1 MNPIERLELHKD
13 SFTKSEE
20 QIMNYIINNKL
31 AIIQLSVVEIAKK
44 SNTSKSAII
53 RLCQK
58 IGYDGF
64 SEFKFDLSR
73 YLISNNQT
81 TDNLESK
88 DSITAITS
96 NYADYINKIGTT
108 LTLDDIKTLA
118 QHMLNSNKVK
128 IFGYNRTGFSANQL
142 RYRLSKIGF
151 DAESITDPVLMKDAC
166 NNLTK
171 NDLCL
176 IFSIK
181 GSKNIYLDC
190 AKTLRENGCKIVLI
204 TMTPKT
210 SLKSYCDLTIS
221 LPYIS
226 MASDVK
232 FLDDQAIFFVFIEI
246 ILSELAKLTKKN

>member
-1 MNPIERLELHKD
+1 MDPIEKLKFYED
-13 SFTKSEE
+13 SFTKSES
-20 QIMNYIINNKL
+20 QIMNYIISKPL
-31 AIIQLSVVEIAKK
+31 DIIQLPIIEIAKR

-81 TDNLESK
+81 ADNTESNNT
-88 DSITAITS
+88 ITTITS
-96 NYADYINKIGTT
+96 SYADYINKISET
-108 LTLDDIKTLA
+108 LTIDDVKKLS
-118 QHMLNSNKVK
+118 QYMLSSSKVK
-128 IFGYNRTGFSANQL
+128 IFGINRTGFSANQF

-151 DAESITDPVLMKDAC
+151 DAESITDTVLMQDAAS
-166 NNLTK
+166 NLK
-171 NDLCL
+171 KEDLCI

-181 GSKNIYLDC
+181 GSKEAYLDC
-190 AKTLRENGCKIVLI
+190 VKILKENNCKTTLI
-204 TMTPKT
+204 TMTQNAPIE
-210 SLKSYCDLTIS
+210 SYFNQVIH

-226 MASDVK
+226 KLSAIK

-246 ILSELAKLTKKN
+246 LLSELASLTKQQ

>member
-1 MNPIERLELHKD
+1 MNPLERLDLNKD
-13 SFTKSEE
+13 SFTKSEN
-20 QIMNYIINNKL
+20 QIMKYIISKPL
-31 AIIQLSVVEIAKK
+31 DIIQLPIVEIAKK

-64 SEFKFDLSR
+64 SEFRFDLSR

-81 TDNLESK
+81 IENTEKNN
-88 DSITAITS
+88 SITAITS
-96 NYADYINKIGTT
+96 SYADYINKIGTT
-108 LTLDDIKTLA
+108 LTLEDIITLSKL
-118 QHMLNSNKVK
+118 MFNSNRVK

-151 DAESITDPVLMKDAC
+151 DAESITDPVLMNDCA
-166 NNLTK
+166 NSLTK
-171 NDLCL
+171 NDLCI

-181 GSKNIYLDC
+181 SPKETYLDC
-190 AKTLRENGCKIVLI
+190 VKILKENNCKIVLV
-204 TMTPKT
+204 TMTPRT
-210 SLKSYCDLTIS
+210 PLKAYCDLIIS

-226 MASDVK
+226 KLSDVS

-246 ILSELAKLTKKN
+246 ILSELAKLIKSD

>member
-31 AIIQLSVVEIAKK
+31 AIVQLSVVQIAKK

-73 YLISNNQT
+73 YLISNNQN
-81 TDNLESK
+81 TDNSDNK

-96 NYADYINKIGTT
+96 NYADYINKISTT
-108 LTLDDIKTLA
+108 LSLNDIKELS
-118 QHMLNSNKVK
+118 QYMINSNKVK
-128 IFGYNRTGFSANQL
+128 IFGYNRTGFSSNQL

-151 DAESITDPVLMKDAC
+151 DAESIIDPVLMKDSC

-171 NDLCL
+171 NDLCV

-181 GSKNIYLDC
+181 GSKNTYLDC
-190 AKTLRENGCKIVLI
+190 IKTLKENGCRIALI

-210 SLKSYCDLTIS
+210 MLKNYCDLVIS

-226 MASDVK
+226 MSSDVK

-246 ILSELAKLTKKN
+246 ILSELAKLTKRM

>member
-1 MNPIERLELHKD
+1 MNPLDRLDLNKD
-13 SFTKSEE
+13 SFTKSEHL
-20 QIMNYIINNKL
+20 IMKYIISKPL
-31 AIIQLSVVEIAKK
+31 DIIQLSIVEIAKK

-81 TDNLESK
+81 IDNTENMN
-88 DSITAITS
+88 SITAITS
-96 NYADYINKIGTT
+96 SYADYINKINTT
-108 LTLDDIKTLA
+108 LTLED
-118 QHMLNSNKVK
+118 LNRLSELILTSKRLK

-151 DAESITDPVLMKDAC
+151 DAEAITDPVLMNDCA
-166 NNLTK
+166 NSLNK
-171 NDLCL
+171 NDLCI

-181 GSKNIYLDC
+181 ATKDMYSDC
-190 AKTLRENGCKIVLI
+190 FKILRENNCKIVLI
-204 TMTPKT
+204 TMTPRT
-210 SLKSYCDLTIS
+210 PLKSYCDFIIS

-226 MASDVK
+226 KLSDIK

-246 ILSELAKLTKKN
+246 ILSELAKLIKKD